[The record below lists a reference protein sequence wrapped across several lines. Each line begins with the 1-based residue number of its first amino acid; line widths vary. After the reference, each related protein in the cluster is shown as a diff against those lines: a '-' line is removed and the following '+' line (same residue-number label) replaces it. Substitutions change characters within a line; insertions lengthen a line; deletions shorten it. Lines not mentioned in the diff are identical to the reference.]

1 MKIKIFEANEEDQ
14 IYINYKGF
22 NVTIPMLVWEFG
34 EDLNLASIENVR
46 IEGEDCFDKHFVI
59 KKEDKDNFLN
69 EIYFFL
75 VDNNMDSVL
84 QKRYRVNWEWLFYC
98 IFIMT
103 SWWMTYESG
112 VGGVYLDGI
121 SQHRWTICNADRK
134 MRKLLHWKKS
144 YVIMKKLFITVL

>member
-1 MKIKIFEANEEDQ
+1 MFLTKKVGDFNKKESESLDFTGLKIPRDYIHIKEVCIMLWDIIEKEKYYIYINRDIDLKIKIFETNEEDQ

-22 NVTIPMLVWEFG
+22 NVTIPMLVWELG

-84 QKRYRVNWEWLFYC
+84 QERYRVNW
-98 IFIMT
+98 
-103 SWWMTYESG
+103 G
-112 VGGVYLDGI
+112 
-121 SQHRWTICNADRK
+121 
-134 MRKLLHWKKS
+134 
-144 YVIMKKLFITVL
+144 

>member
-1 MKIKIFEANEEDQ
+1 MLWDIVDKEKYYIYINRDIDLNRKIFEANEEDQ

-22 NVTIPMLVWEFG
+22 NVTIPMLVWELG

-69 EIYFFL
+69 EIYFFV

-84 QKRYRVNWEWLFYC
+84 QERYRVNWE
-98 IFIMT
+98 
-103 SWWMTYESG
+103 
-112 VGGVYLDGI
+112 
-121 SQHRWTICNADRK
+121 
-134 MRKLLHWKKS
+134 
-144 YVIMKKLFITVL
+144 